1 MKKQYEKILFCT
13 DFSELADAAFE
24 YACAMA
30 QRHKTELHIFHAQT
44 EPIIQEKLDQIYKLK
59 YLESDSYKNNCAD
72 LKTECVTRQGM
83 DYEEIIKYAKEADIS
98 IIVMATHG
106 KGGFLKDMLA
116 GSCARQVVGR
126 SPVPILVIPPVGR

>member
-1 MKKQYEKILFCT
+1 MGKTYEKILYCT

-24 YACAMA
+24 YACDMA
-30 QRHKTELHIFHAQT
+30 QRHKSELHILHAQT
-44 EPIIQEKLDQIYKLK
+44 EPPNKEKLDRIYKQK
-59 YLESDSYKNNCAD
+59 YLDKDNCAG

-83 DYEEIIKYAKEADIS
+83 DYEQIISYAKEEDMS

-126 SPVPILVIPPVGR
+126 SPVPILVIPPLGR

>member
-1 MKKQYEKILFCT
+1 MEKTYDKILFCT
-13 DFSELADAAFE
+13 DFSDLADSAFK
-24 YACAMA
+24 YACDMA
-30 QRHKTELHIFHAQT
+30 QRHKSELHILHAQT
-44 EPIIQEKLDQIYKLK
+44 EPLNQEKLDRIYKQK
-59 YLESDSYKNNCAD
+59 YLDKDECAD

-83 DYEEIIKYAKEADIS
+83 DYEQIVSYAKEANMN

-126 SPVPILVIPPVGR
+126 SPVPILVIPPLGR

>member
-1 MKKQYEKILFCT
+1 MEKTYDKILYCT
-13 DFSELADAAFE
+13 DFSDLADSAFE
-24 YACAMA
+24 YACDMA
-30 QRHKTELHIFHAQT
+30 QRHKSELHILHAQT
-44 EPIIQEKLDQIYKLK
+44 EPILKEKLDQVYKQK
-59 YLESDSYKNNCAD
+59 FLEAACYKDKCAD
-72 LKTECVTRQGM
+72 LKTECITRQGM
-83 DYEEIIKYAKEADIS
+83 DYEEIVKYAKEANIS